1 MKLKYSLKFFK
12 LFLLLQNIYFIYS
25 GVDTIIR
32 IGEETYRFFQFSTNL
47 NGDMIIDLSSNS
59 SNSSIYTI
67 RRFYG
72 LKKNGRFYFNENNME
87 TPFFSLSSSINKAK
101 LNSVSYFIQLSG
113 TDYYGKECIFSLSNG
128 VSTVDFYDLDN
139 KVITSSYSILFSRR
153 NIVTTVNTL
162 FKSKYQPNS
171 NYYYILAYSTN
182 QNPDKFFVRR
192 EYFESTTIQNIHDS
206 NYNGPESTNT
216 NIVSCFETS
225 EYNIVCLFQNSNKKL
240 EIYGY
245 SQTSDQ
251 GITED
256 ILVDSEIVENA
267 EIFFKCI
274 HFKDEIGVF
283 MYYLSTSS
291 TYPIISFKKYTAS
304 SGASSYRNYF
314 DSIELNKKTDFNPG
328 TLLNDIMTIS
338 DDKICIASS
347 SLNKNLLYL
356 VILNLFN
363 DDTKMLISYYS
374 VDLNDLNHKIYK
386 DIKLYLYNNFITFG
400 FSHCITSSCDDSAA
414 YYSSLIIFNYP
425 NISGSETTLDLIEY
439 LTENNNDLGSLN
451 INLSENIFI
460 QNNIFGFEIS
470 STKIVSISENINVY
484 YKKNKTTILENYIIP
499 YNDSIKISLDEDSY
513 INGETYSIEYAS
525 IVKSS
530 NFGISNAEN
539 YDYINFNDFI
549 EIEEYFSENEY
560 VGKCLYYNI
569 NIESQLSST
578 ECTTEQCSLC
588 YNNKKDQCVACN
600 DGYYYNEDDSKCII
614 KPEEEEE
621 EANNVQTTIIS
632 TKVSKIS
639 TTIIKLMQTSI
650 INEEIPSTI
659 PYIIDTTI
667 DKEITTTT
675 IPNIVETTIGKE
687 ITTTTISNIV
697 ETTIGKEIT
706 TTTIPNIIDTTIVK
720 EITTTTIPNE
730 INEKTTY
737 KRIDTTTPTTTIPDQ
752 IKCSKEDIY
761 ENKCNNKIPNEQIQ
775 EIYSDIK
782 DKLMHGQYNSS
793 NNTIFQTKNV
803 IFQVSTIKEQQN
815 SNNINISSIDFD
827 ECEKKIKQK
836 YDIKEEDELIIF
848 KTDMHSDNSSA
859 IYVQYEIYNPYTL
872 GLIPLDVCKDVTI
885 NINIPIFLDEA
896 TESLYMS
903 LSNSGYNLFNSND
916 SFYNDICKTYTTENG
931 TDITLLD
938 RKSIIYENYKDVYL
952 CQEGCTFISY
962 NETTKK
968 SKCNCNV
975 QKKLTITDIKNI
987 KFDKEEIVDNL
998 IMSSLKNSNFKVIKC
1013 YKLVLSKEGEINNYG
1028 SYMLIGIIIILI
1040 VCMLLYFFNG
1050 NKKLNEFIQFVIKQ
1064 KFDFYSSN
1072 VTINGEKN
1080 KKKQNKINMKKKPN
1094 KKQENNKNNSKRKDN
1109 KKNNNKRSIK
1119 KNNKKDKKD
1128 NHYPPKKNKT
1138 IKIKKGNESSL
1149 NKETFL
1155 LDLKKDS
1162 TRHSLYTKNNIHL
1175 NEKKNNKIQKKYKNN
1190 KNERDKKKNKKTIN
1204 VINYVNKI
1212 KIYNNYDDD
1221 KINKT
1226 LKEKT
1231 KKEDKNNNIINIK
1244 TLNDEELNS
1253 LDYKQAVLI
1262 DKRTFCEYYF
1272 SLLKKKHLI
1281 LFTFLPNNDY
1291 IR

>member
-328 TLLNDIMTIS
+328 TLLNDIMKIS

-687 ITTTTISNIV
+687 ITTTIIPNIV
-697 ETTIGKEIT
+697 E
-706 TTTIPNIIDTTIVK
+706 TTIVK

-761 ENKCNNKIPNEQIQ
+761 ENKCNNNIPNEQIQ